1 MIVKGGKW
9 KRIVKRSGEEKEEE
23 EGEKWRNERKWR
35 EVHGEE
41 LGQPMTFFAISNR
54 GDTRRRL
61 EEIIIPQRAL

>member
-1 MIVKGGKW
+1 MD
-9 KRIVKRSGEEKEEE
+9 
-23 EGEKWRNERKWR
+23 ERKWR

-61 EEIIIPQRAL
+61 EEIIIPQRALWNIHQETVTRRWTSIDR

>member
-1 MIVKGGKW
+1 MEANRKKKQGGE
-9 KRIVKRSGEEKEEE
+9 RRRG
-23 EGEKWRNERKWR
+23 GEKMEKKWR

>member
-1 MIVKGGKW
+1 MEANRKKKQGGKRRRGGG
-9 KRIVKRSGEEKEEE
+9 KMD
-23 EGEKWRNERKWR
+23 ERKWR

>member
-1 MIVKGGKW
+1 MD
-9 KRIVKRSGEEKEEE
+9 
-23 EGEKWRNERKWR
+23 ERKWR